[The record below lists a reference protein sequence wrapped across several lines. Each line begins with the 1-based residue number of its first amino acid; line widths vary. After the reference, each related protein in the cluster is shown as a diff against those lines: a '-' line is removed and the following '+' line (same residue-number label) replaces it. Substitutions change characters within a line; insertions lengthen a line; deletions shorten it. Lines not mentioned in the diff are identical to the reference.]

1 MTSST
6 PYPPVNPDDPQYP
19 ASAPVPVP
27 VPSQSYPVQYAAAP
41 SPYPMLR
48 NSGLAVAGMVVGIL
62 ALIGFWIP
70 IGDVVMGLIA
80 IGLSWAGLQQ
90 SSRPGY
96 TGRGMAIAGL
106 VCGGIAMI
114 PAIIV
119 VVLFFTAAT
128 AVTTCGAFC

>member
-19 ASAPVPVP
+19 ASMPVPA
-27 VPSQSYPVQYAAAP
+27 YPAQYAAMP

-48 NSGLAVAGMVVGIL
+48 TSGLCVAGMVVGIL

-70 IGDVVMGLIA
+70 IGDVVMGVIA

-96 TGRGMAIAGL
+96 SGRGMAIAGL
-106 VCGGIAMI
+106 VCGGVAMI

-119 VVLFFTAAT
+119 MIFFFTAAT